1 MYPGKSSIGYP
12 GLRVDVKI
20 WTHRDAT
27 ARIEKYQTRV
37 DSDDDWEL
45 VVLNLLRRP
54 SGIAE
59 NYGVQRRSEGGSE
72 SRHGERGLFIY
83 MPQKLDPSCRG
94 TSHSASICRQALDVG
109 GN

>member
-59 NYGVQRRSEGGSE
+59 NYGVQRRSEGGE
-72 SRHGERGLFIY
+72 
-83 MPQKLDPSCRG
+83 
-94 TSHSASICRQALDVG
+94 
-109 GN
+109 